1 MAEDLHKEGFE
12 EDKKQNSGS
21 KDDDDFGLPDLEF
34 EELEEL
40 DLDLDDDSSEGS
52 PVNTD
57 TSASALDEGIDEV
70 EDVLDSAQL
79 ISDRLGEDSE
89 SEQLS
94 DASKDD
100 DISAMD
106 SIDISSEESA
116 DNQDDGL
123 NDISSPDELAAL
135 GMADEDDGN
144 SSDSLFAADD
154 NASSDSDV

>member
-40 DLDLDDDSSEGS
+40 DLDLDD
-52 PVNTD
+52 
-57 TSASALDEGIDEV
+57 
-70 EDVLDSAQL
+70 
-79 ISDRLGEDSE
+79 
-89 SEQLS
+89 
-94 DASKDD
+94 
-100 DISAMD
+100 
-106 SIDISSEESA
+106 
-116 DNQDDGL
+116 GL

-154 NASSDSDV
+154 NASSDSDVFGSDSDSEFEGGSIFASDTNLKEEEKMEFESADDAELPPT